1 MKHSGIMIAALCS
14 LLLGVFLGA
23 LLLPGWNEQ
32 DHVSAVASS
41 EFSTREEAW
50 AWWRSGNEPLPMD
63 QLNRALELTGPDAFL
78 HGVEQLRRMRRWG
91 WDHQPNIL
99 IERHLELLTWRAHVL
114 DVEDA
119 IDLVKSAP
127 LSTSNEAMIQSAESL
142 LAHADENVA
151 DDAYRAFVSW
161 AGFRAVLGQ
170 ILDALPPERAA
181 WALPYRYWQKEGPVP
196 LAMNAHVGFE
206 SASGKEVTQLNI
218 LDAWMEDTGVEDFVL
233 ELVRKQTL
241 VPNPAIRRDTA
252 IAWLQD
258 REMQVD
264 QEEVDRI
271 GPSENRRIA
280 GALLA
285 AHEGM
290 NSAIIEKSMHLEKD
304 ARVRT
309 VMRLARDVVGPPWR
323 NEDPGEFARQA
334 LHNGEEGDSLY
345 PVACRMMAGDIAL
358 LGPRLDLAA
367 SGDWAERVRCLK
379 LIAWLRPEWIN
390 LDGTLQPLEEA
401 RIAAFFDR
409 LLARWHL
416 EHRWL
421 VNSSTTTDDGTHD

>member
-1 MKHSGIMIAALCS
+1 MKQSMIMVAALCS
-14 LLLGVFLGA
+14 LLLGVFMGA
-23 LLLPGWNEQ
+23 LLLPGWTERDQ
-32 DHVSAVASS
+32 VSAVASPD
-41 EFSTREEAW
+41 FSTREEAW
-50 AWWRSGNEPLPMD
+50 AWWRSGNEPLPLD
-63 QLNRALELTGPDAFL
+63 DLNLALELAGPDAFQ

-91 WDHQPNIL
+91 WDHQPNTL
-99 IERHLELLTWRAHVL
+99 IERHLELLTWRSHVL

-127 LSTSNEAMIQSAESL
+127 MSTSNEAMIQSAQSL

-151 DDAYRAFVSW
+151 GDAYRAFVSW
-161 AGFRAVLGQ
+161 AGFRTVLGQ
-170 ILDALPPERAA
+170 VLDALPADRDA

-206 SASGKEVTQLNI
+206 GTSGMEVAGLNI
-218 LDAWMEDTGVEDFVL
+218 LDAWMEDASNEDFVI
-233 ELVRKQTL
+233 EQVRKQAMA
-241 VPNPAIRRDTA
+241 VDPAIRRDTA
-252 IAWLQD
+252 LAWLQD
-258 REMQVD
+258 REMEGN
-264 QEEVDRI
+264 QEDVDRV

-285 AHEGM
+285 AHEGLDP
-290 NSAIIEKSMHLEKD
+290 AIIEKAMHLEND

-334 LHNGEEGDSLY
+334 LRNGEEGDSLY
-345 PVACRMMAGDIAL
+345 PVACRMMAGDLAL
-358 LGPRLDLAA
+358 LGPRLDSAA
-367 SGDWAERVRCLK
+367 SGSWPERIRCLR
-379 LIAWLRPEWIN
+379 LIAWLRPEWVHF
-390 LDGTLQPLEEA
+390 DGERLPMEEA
-401 RIAAFFDR
+401 RVAAFFDL

-421 VNSSTTTDDGTHD
+421 VNSSTTTDDGLHD